1 MFISL
6 ELEEQDFSEIT
17 VVMGNAAKLYHV
29 STEKK
34 PKYILMR
41 NKEKERNTDRFMIRS
56 TEQAKH
62 EHNIAL
68 MSIEKE

>member
-6 ELEEQDFSEIT
+6 ELEGQDFSEIT

-34 PKYILMR
+34 PNIYPH
-41 NKEKERNTDRFMIRS
+41 EKERERKKHRQIYDKIYRAS
-56 TEQAKH
+56 QARTQ
-62 EHNIAL
+62 HNID
-68 MSIEKE
+68 EH